1 MDRSNTIIRTSII
14 GILANIMLAVFKAA
28 VGMLANSIAIVMD
41 AVNNLSDAL
50 SSVITIIGTKLAG
63 KPADRKHPFGFG
75 RIEYMSAMIISILVL
90 YAGITSLT
98 ESVKKILSPQ
108 VPDYSVFSLIIVA
121 SAVVVKILLGRYVKS
136 VGEKVNS
143 DSLVNSGADA
153 LNDAVIS
160 ASTLVAA
167 LVWMFGHISLE
178 AWLAAVISVLIIK
191 SGAEMLGSTIS
202 QVLGQGAEASYL
214 KEIKRTV
221 SSVPGVLGAFDLT
234 LHDYGPDRYLG
245 SVHVSV
251 PDTMTADQLDKLT
264 REITDEVMQK
274 HDVILTA
281 VGFYAQ
287 NTKNDAAAEALGR
300 IRTAVLSEPYV
311 LSMHGFF
318 IDMEKKQ
325 IRFDIVVDYEVAD
338 PSLTHE
344 QVLNKCAEEFPGYDI
359 RIGIDRDLGNE

>member
-1 MDRSNTIIRTSII
+1 MDRSKTIIRTSII
-14 GILANIMLAVFKAA
+14 GILANILLAAFKAA
-28 VGMLANSIAIVMD
+28 VGILANSIAIVMD

-98 ESVKKILSPQ
+98 ESIRKILSPE

-121 SAVVVKILLGRYVKS
+121 AAVVVKIMLGRYVKS

-153 LNDAVIS
+153 LNDAIIS
-160 ASTLVAA
+160 ASTLIAA
-167 LVWMFGHISLE
+167 LVWMFGHVSLE

-202 QVLGQGAEASYL
+202 QVLGQGAEVSFL

-221 SSVPGVLGAFDLT
+221 SAVPGVYGAFDLT

-245 SVHVSV
+245 SIHVSV

-264 REITDEVMQK
+264 REITDTVMEK
-274 HDVILTA
+274 HDVFLTA

-287 NTKNDAAAEALGR
+287 NTKNDEAAQAMVR
-300 IRTAVLSEPYV
+300 IREAALSEPYV

-338 PSLTHE
+338 PSATHDH
-344 QVLNKCAEEFPGYDI
+344 VAKKCAEAFPGYDI
-359 RIGIDRDLGNE
+359 RIGIDRDMGNE